1 MQDLKLAAR
10 VHFADTSMRINK
22 LLITIALFI
31 APLGISATHVDLGVA
46 VGTPP
51 PPPPAPVAVTP
62 AIPAPGPGYI
72 WVPAH
77 WDWVDG
83 RWVWLDGRWM
93 LPPRPHA
100 VWIAPRVEYRLHRGH
115 WR

>member
-1 MQDLKLAAR
+1 MNAKK
-10 VHFADTSMRINK
+10 S
-22 LLITIALFI
+22 LII
-31 APLGISATHVDLGVA
+31 APLLIAPFLIAAAHFDLGVA

-51 PPPPAPVAVTP
+51 PPPPVTAVATP
-62 AIPAPGPGYI
+62 TVPAPAPGYI

-83 RWVWLDGRWM
+83 RWAWIDGRWT
-93 LPPRPHA
+93 LPPRRSA
-100 VWIAPRVEYRLHRGH
+100 VWIAPTVDIRLHRGH